1 MRSVLDTQL
10 ESLRNQI
17 GEMSSLCEVALV
29 NAMRALSENDLELAE
44 NIIKYDSHINNM
56 EKEIQNLCYS
66 LLVRQQPVASD
77 FRFLSASLKIVTDL
91 ERIGDYATDI
101 SEIIMEYPRDTF
113 FIYEKDLISMAKHC
127 IKMLQMSTESLM
139 NMNVSLAHDVIAYDD
154 NVDNAL
160 SELKV
165 KILDVMMKE
174 NQNNE
179 TILDTFMIAKYF
191 ERVGDRCVNVATSVL
206 YFETGQ

>member
-160 SELKV
+160 
-165 KILDVMMKE
+165 
-174 NQNNE
+174 
-179 TILDTFMIAKYF
+179 
-191 ERVGDRCVNVATSVL
+191 TS
-206 YFETGQ
+206 